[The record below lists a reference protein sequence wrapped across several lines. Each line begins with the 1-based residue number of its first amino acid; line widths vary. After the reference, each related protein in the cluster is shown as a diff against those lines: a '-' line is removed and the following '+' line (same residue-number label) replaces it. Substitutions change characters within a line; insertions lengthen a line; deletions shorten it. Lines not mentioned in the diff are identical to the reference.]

1 MERLKNA
8 MLVNMLPI
16 YREQKISTF
25 DKETFYDAVKT
36 CVRISM
42 DKFNLSYTLIGQPQ
56 NV

>member
-1 MERLKNA
+1 MERLKKA
-8 MLVNMLPI
+8 MSVNILPI
-16 YREQKISTF
+16 YLKQKISNC
-25 DKETFYDAVKT
+25 DKEKFFDAVKT

>member
-1 MERLKNA
+1 MERLKKA
-8 MLVNMLPI
+8 ILVNMLYI
-16 YREQKISTF
+16 YRGQKISTF